1 MINKP
6 YLIVARGTAKSMYG
20 SYILNPTIA
29 FNAVNNVKSN
39 SLRALT
45 VHEIRD
51 NYNKYAIVNTA
62 KQVAKAAD

>member
-1 MINKP
+1 
-6 YLIVARGTAKSMYG
+6 MYG

-51 NYNKYAIVNTA
+51 NYNKYAIDNTA
-62 KQVAKAAD
+62 KQVAKAVD